1 MSAKVGPATSST
13 CYRDLLVQGCVSTT
27 ISCLR
32 YSLFV
37 IGFDINSK
45 RPSRYNSD
53 MLGCMVN
60 EWIAV
65 LAAATGAGGAIFAQ
79 IFGSI
84 FTARR
89 EAKRLKWEK
98 ETKQL
103 EWNFKRAERFLD
115 LKRELYS
122 RYLSL
127 TYKPISDL
135 SLKLNE
141 EFRAGEYQTLDVKAT
156 EYIDELDDLRWN
168 LQLIAPGSIS
178 SGAEVV
184 YAAIF
189 ATTVVYY
196 RPDEYSQ
203 EHRKKAA
210 NDTLDSWQEMKHLM
224 RSDLDSTP
232 DALEAQELFQR
243 EIRAGKDR
251 VAKDHVQ
258 SKSKFTEDLDMKIDK
273 LRDGPDFF
281 PQIYPHAEGRKRAD

>member
-1 MSAKVGPATSST
+1 
-13 CYRDLLVQGCVSTT
+13 
-27 ISCLR
+27 
-32 YSLFV
+32 
-37 IGFDINSK
+37 
-45 RPSRYNSD
+45 
-53 MLGCMVN
+53 
-60 EWIAV
+60 
-65 LAAATGAGGAIFAQ
+65 
-79 IFGSI
+79 
-84 FTARR
+84 
-89 EAKRLKWEK
+89 
-98 ETKQL
+98 
-103 EWNFKRAERFLD
+103 D

-141 EFRAGEYQTLDVKAT
+141 EFRAGECQTLDVKAT

-224 RSDLDSTP
+224 RSDLDSPP